1 MLNITEEQK
10 EMFWSDRHSY
20 NYIFRFP
27 DIVLTFDNEQLHSE
41 EVTVKESICDE
52 EDLRL
57 GGCIASSIEFVV
69 SEITAEQISGLTFT
83 AEIEVRDEDGTVVQ
97 ILPMGKYIVDN
108 AVRVNDMDY
117 KKVVA
122 YDSMYDVS
130 IDVADWYNALFPIT
144 GTQSVPTGEKDE
156 DGNAIMTNKNI
167 YGTTTVKAMRE
178 SLLAHMGIPYVP
190 QTLPNDEMTVEK
202 TIEPS
207 AGSLPGTTAL
217 KALCTVNGGC
227 GRRSREG
234 KFEVIHIKGLGLF
247 PEDSKGAAVP
257 MEEGGNVYPEET
269 LYPEDRFQH
278 LGMSDEETEC
288 PEYRSVT
295 YEEYMTHPITCLK
308 IQSDEEDEGVTI
320 GSDTANPYVLT
331 ANFLLYGK
339 DAAQL
344 QSVGENIFRQI
355 RGITYRPASTELDG
369 LPYLEVGDV
378 YALEKRTDMVES
390 YIFSRTLT
398 GIQALIDQYEA
409 KGNKVRANEATP
421 AEEIQI
427 LKRKTLKIQKSVDGV
442 SVDLKNL
449 DEQTNGRFEVTDK
462 AISAEV
468 KRASGA
474 EGELSGRIDVTAG
487 QVVLKADADGR
498 IVAVE
503 LNADPKEGTEF
514 KVEAD
519 NISLTAQEAI
529 QLLSGGTINLSA
541 EQGIEIASPYFSVDK
556 KGDVVARSIEITG
569 GKINFA
575 TSLEGDSSILLRNAK
590 YEGAYDGPVRFA
602 GYGPP
607 KSSPIEMGAEVG
619 DVYYDYDSA
628 TAYECREPHSASG
641 HTGIYW
647 GYIVLNESDIPP
659 SLLVRFYGDG
669 QPRESP
675 KDIGA
680 RPGELYI
687 DLGTG
692 QYYTCAISNGELI
705 WGNTGS
711 GDITKISEWT
721 EISIN
726 TESGLSETKY
736 HYEKN
741 LDTGEN
747 AKCYSA
753 VSASSEEISFSFS
766 ELDGKGKL
774 DEFESTIRLTGNG
787 VSGDGTGYA
796 PRLECDTEMHA
807 KRLSGGNMQSG
818 YVSREMSANV
828 PYYCEVT
835 DLEMPGVPNVVA
847 TPVTS
852 NPSAVSVS
860 VADVSESGFK
870 IYMRRTDG
878 NYPLRVNWIAM
889 C

>member
-27 DIVLTFDNEQLHSE
+27 DIVLNFDNEQLHSE

-122 YDSMYDVS
+122 YDAMYDAS

-144 GTQSVPTGEKDE
+144 GTQSVPSGEKDE
-156 DGNAIMTNKNI
+156 DGNAIMTDKNV

-178 SLLAHMGIPYVP
+178 SLLAHLGVPYVP
-190 QTLPNDEMTVEK
+190 QTLPNDGMTVEK

-217 KALCTVNGGC
+217 KALCTVNGGF
-227 GRRSREG
+227 GRMNREG

-269 LYPEDRFQH
+269 LYPEDGFQY
-278 LGMSDEETEC
+278 LGVSDEETEC

-295 YEEYMTHPITCLK
+295 YEEYMTHPITCLN
-308 IQSDEEDEGVTI
+308 IQSDEEDTGVTI
-320 GSDTANPYVLT
+320 GDDTTNPYVIT
-331 ANFLLYGK
+331 VNFLLYGK
-339 DAAQL
+339 AAAEL
-344 QSVGENIFRQI
+344 QAVGENIFWQI
-355 RGITYRPASTELDG
+355 KGITYRPANTQLDG
-369 LPYLEVGDV
+369 LPYLEAGDV
-378 YALEKRTDMVES
+378 YALEKRTDIVES

-409 KGNKVRANEATP
+409 KGNKVRANEVTP

-427 LKRKTLKIQKSVDGV
+427 LKRKTLIIKKSVDGV
-442 SVDLKNL
+442 SVELENL
-449 DEQTNGRFEVTDK
+449 DKQTKTRFNQTDEKISTEVEKAREELSSSIEQTAENIVLKVDSKGNLAEVALGVDADDPTATYFVVTAKNIQLSADE
-462 AISAEV
+462 AIS
-468 KRASGA
+468 
-474 EGELSGRIDVTAG
+474 
-487 QVVLKADADGR
+487 
-498 IVAVE
+498 
-503 LNADPKEGTEF
+503 
-514 KVEAD
+514 
-519 NISLTAQEAI
+519 
-529 QLLSGGTINLSA
+529 LLSGGTINLSA

-607 KSSPIEMGAEVG
+607 EASPREMRAEIG

-628 TAYECREPHSASG
+628 TAYECREPHTTSSQAE
-641 HTGIYW
+641 TYW
-647 GYIVLNESDIPP
+647 GYIVLSGSDIPP
-659 SLLVRFYGDG
+659 PLLIRFYGDG

-675 KDIGA
+675 EDMGA

-692 QYYTCAISNGELI
+692 RYHACAISNGKLI
-705 WGNTGS
+705 WGDTGT

-721 EISIN
+721 EIALN
-726 TESGLSETKY
+726 TESGLSATKY
-736 HYEKN
+736 HYV
-741 LDTGEN
+741 EN
-747 AKCYSA
+747 TENNGLAKCHS
-753 VSASSEEISFSFS
+753 VITASPEGISLSRKDTLS
-766 ELDGKGKL
+766 EL
-774 DEFESTIRLTGNG
+774 ESTIRLTRMASNDLLG
-787 VSGDGTGYA
+787 GTLPVVECGSAFYA
-796 PRLECDTEMHA
+796 PRVSC
-807 KRLSGGNMQSG
+807 GNMQSG
-818 YVSREMSANV
+818 YVSKQMNANV
-828 PYYCEVT
+828 PYYAEVKL
-835 DLEMPGVPNVVA
+835 DMPAVPNVVA
-847 TPVTS
+847 TPITT
-852 NPSAVSVS
+852 NPAAVSVS
-860 VADVSESGFK
+860 VADASESGFK
-870 IYMRRTDG
+870 IYMERTDG